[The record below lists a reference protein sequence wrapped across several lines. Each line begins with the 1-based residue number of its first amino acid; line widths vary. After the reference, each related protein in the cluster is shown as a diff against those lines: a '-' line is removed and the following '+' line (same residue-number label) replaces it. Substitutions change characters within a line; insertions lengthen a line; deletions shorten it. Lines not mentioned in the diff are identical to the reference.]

1 MKSLSAQMTD
11 NNEQIKTQIK
21 KMTIAIIAV
30 ALLII
35 VSFVMIVTNIFK

>member
-1 MKSLSAQMTD
+1 MTD